1 MNIQQFLNQRR
12 MDYTPQTG
20 EHSKKFQPVPCA
32 AMCRIGY
39 SVESTPQT
47 KPDRTDEYIPRIGIR
62 HLSSVDDT
70 KQDKPVETYTP
81 LTNPTLDV
89 VSRID
94 EEIYTPR
101 ELGTA
106 VSHEECNLPTYQE
119 IIKEWYK

>member
-47 KPDRTDEYIPRIGIR
+47 KPVYRLKNNGD
-62 HLSSVDDT
+62 VDVT
-70 KQDKPVETYTP
+70 TLDKPVENIIMLILHTP
-81 LTNPTLDV
+81 LETKSYPNGSTV
-89 VSRID
+89 Q
-94 EEIYTPR
+94 EEY
-101 ELGTA
+101 
-106 VSHEECNLPTYQE
+106 NLPTYQQVVE
-119 IIKEWYK
+119 EYYNGK